1 MGLVTFA
8 LIIAAAVW
16 IGVLVFVLAV
26 CRASAHADANEERCL
41 AEGRDDVSTPSL
53 APHSN
58 ATIGGEQRPA
68 DRAEL
73 EREAQ
78 RLGLELPKRPH
89 VRLTLP
95 AGIRRHRS

>member
-1 MGLVTFA
+1 MGLVTLA
-8 LIIAAAVW
+8 LIIVAAW
-16 IGVLVFVLAV
+16 IGVLVFVLAIFK
-26 CRASAHADANEERCL
+26 ASAHADANEERCL
-41 AEGRDDVSTPSL
+41 AEARDDVSTHSL

-58 ATIGGEQRPA
+58 ATIGGEQRA
-68 DRAEL
+68 VDRAEL

-78 RLGLELPKRPH
+78 RLRLELPKRPH